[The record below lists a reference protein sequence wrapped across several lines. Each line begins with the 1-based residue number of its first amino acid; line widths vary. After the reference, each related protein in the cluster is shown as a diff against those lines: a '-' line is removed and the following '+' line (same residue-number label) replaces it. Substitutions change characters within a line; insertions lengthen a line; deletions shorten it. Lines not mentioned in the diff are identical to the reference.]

1 MKLEINKRW
10 IKIDPIF
17 GEYTLQ
23 ELISV
28 LPDLPGTHFGCG
40 KGLCGAC
47 TVHLNGIAARS
58 CQLKVKD
65 LTGQQITTIEGL
77 TGTNPGDLNEL
88 QQAFIDHQV
97 PQCGYCTSGQLMSA
111 SSLLKN
117 IPKPTIEEI
126 KQGMSGNLCR
136 CGTYP
141 RIEKAI
147 QQVSK
152 NSTHKEV

>member
-1 MKLEINKRW
+1 MKLEVNKKW
-10 IKIDPIF
+10 IEVEPEHQ
-17 GEYTLQ
+17 EYTLQ
-23 ELISV
+23 QLIST

-47 TVHLNGIAARS
+47 TVHLNDVAVRS

-65 LTGQQITTIEGL
+65 VLGQKITTIEGL
-77 TGTNPGDLNEL
+77 SGEKAGEL
-88 QQAFIDHQV
+88 HALQHAFIDHQV
-97 PQCGYCTSGQLMSA
+97 PQCGYCIPGQIMSA
-111 SSLLKN
+111 SSLLQA
-117 IPKPTIEEI
+117 IPKPSTEEI
-126 KQGMSGNLCR
+126 RHGMSGNLCR

-152 NSTHKEV
+152 NSVHKEL